1 MNRTYSDPFTA
12 LIQHAIYEINL
23 YRNFTGFHDYN
34 EKYFENDFQQMNI
47 ASLLTGVF
55 IWWLAC
61 TQSKAFAVARAKEYR
76 GSGEVA
82 TKDGVNTE
90 PSCEEL
96 KAMWRFSK
104 RQSRAAEVTN
114 EIPTYTDPFSYNM
127 WEPYYVARS
136 RSIGGLRIGGRY
148 RSRPIYGRVV
158 HKPPVL
164 RVQDVAERN
173 RAFEELARM
182 YGNAPR
188 GSEPR
193 RRVTAFR
200 LSGGGHMA
208 PVALTPQ
215 SGSFQHLKELIRTE
229 RARELQEQRMAEEAA
244 AQAAALKD
252 SNGSPFKNQAN
263 LHDMT
268 YNYDPEGYNEQ
279 NENYEGHAGIMVFP
293 DLLADSYQNKL
304 QLEDYYDRDGSYP
317 RSHRS
322 ALFGT
327 SSFNVSK

>member
-1 MNRTYSDPFTA
+1 MVLHLSITTDMLNIFYYHCYLHEQRHVT
-12 LIQHAIYEINL
+12 N
-23 YRNFTGFHDYN
+23 
-34 EKYFENDFQQMNI
+34 KMNI
-47 ASLLTGVF
+47 ISLLTGVF

-61 TQSKAFAVARAKEYR
+61 TQSKAFAVTRAKEYR

-82 TKDGVNTE
+82 SKDGVNAE

-114 EIPTYTDPFSYNM
+114 EIPTYRDPFSYNM

-136 RSIGGLRIGGRY
+136 RSIGGLRLGGRY

-158 HKPPVL
+158 HKPPIF
-164 RVQDVAERN
+164 RVQDIAERN

-182 YGNAPR
+182 YGTVPR
-188 GSEPR
+188 GAEPR

-200 LSGGGHMA
+200 LSGGGNIPTA
-208 PVALTPQ
+208 AFTPQ

-252 SNGSPFKNQAN
+252 NGGVFRNQAS
-263 LHDMT
+263 LHDMN
-268 YNYDPEGYNEQ
+268 YNYDPEGHDEQ
-279 NENYEGHAGIMVFP
+279 NENYEGHSGIMVFP

-304 QLEDYYDRDGSYP
+304 QMEDYYDRDGSYP
-317 RSHRS
+317 RSHSS
-322 ALFGT
+322 ALFG
-327 SSFNVSK
+327 SSSLNNEMDGMIL